1 MDNEKKKHGF
11 LCWIGMILLWIFLF
25 PAMLLV
31 FLVKSK
37 KLPVF
42 VKIPLILIHMVL
54 WSTVFLAIAL
64 WDPEPPVI
72 EAHEVTANYNTPIKL
87 ESLASITDNKDE
99 APALAITYCDPKAG
113 TISKD
118 GKTVTFSKVGK
129 FTVRVE
135 GSDTAANPASAEV
148 PVTITDGTPPVIEA
162 NKTQFPV
169 LEAVQITE
177 IGKVKDEIDEAPT
190 FSITKCEG
198 KAEVAEDGQSVT
210 FKEPGEYTVGLK
222 AVDAS
227 ANECSK
233 EVKVEVRNTIAPEIT
248 LSEKEISIA
257 DTDANIDFAGYAK
270 AKSSVYGDLTKDIEI
285 DPSAVKYGTP
295 GKYTVKYTVKDKD
308 GNTDSEA
315 LTVIIKD
322 TTAPELQGVA
332 SEFTLTQGDAAPDY
346 LNGLSASD
354 SVDGDMTSKVAVDDS
369 GVDYGTP
376 GTYIVLFSVIDAA
389 GNVTRQEASVTVNE
403 KPVEQP
409 VEQQV
414 TRSVVNEEPKQEAA
428 AQSGQETGSGAVTRQ
443 VQEPE
448 PEITYVLNTNTR
460 KFHYPRCGSVSTIK
474 DKNRQDV
481 TWSRDEVI
489 ARGYDPCQRCNP

>member
-1 MDNEKKKHGF
+1 M
-11 LCWIGMILLWIFLF
+11 
-25 PAMLLV
+25 
-31 FLVKSK
+31 
-37 KLPVF
+37 
-42 VKIPLILIHMVL
+42 
-54 WSTVFLAIAL
+54 
-64 WDPEPPVI
+64 
-72 EAHEVTANYNTPIKL
+72 
-87 ESLASITDNKDE
+87 
-99 APALAITYCDPKAG
+99 
-113 TISKD
+113 
-118 GKTVTFSKVGK
+118 
-129 FTVRVE
+129 
-135 GSDTAANPASAEV
+135 
-148 PVTITDGTPPVIEA
+148 
-162 NKTQFPV
+162 
-169 LEAVQITE
+169 
-177 IGKVKDEIDEAPT
+177 
-190 FSITKCEG
+190 
-198 KAEVAEDGQSVT
+198 
-210 FKEPGEYTVGLK
+210 
-222 AVDAS
+222 DAS

-270 AKSSVYGDLTKDIEI
+270 AKSSVYGDLTKDIEV

-409 VEQQV
+409 VEQPV

>member
-1 MDNEKKKHGF
+1 LECHGLRKAKIFYILPKGKFELGDFVMKKRN
-11 LCWIGMILLWIFLF
+11 WIFKIASGLMM
-25 PAMLLV
+25 ACLL
-31 FLVKSK
+31 
-37 KLPVF
+37 
-42 VKIPLILIHMVL
+42 
-54 WSTVFLAIAL
+54 TTC
-64 WDPEPPVI
+64 VI
-72 EAHEVTANYNTPIKL
+72 
-87 ESLASITDNKDE
+87 S
-99 APALAITYCDPKAG
+99 G
-113 TISKD
+113 T
-118 GKTVTFSKVGK
+118 FAK
-129 FTVRVE
+129 FTSQAS
-135 GSDTAANPASAEV
+135 GST
-148 PVTITDGTPPVIEA
+148 T
-162 NKTQFPV
+162 
-169 LEAVQITE
+169 
-177 IGKVKDEIDEAPT
+177 
-190 FSITKCEG
+190 
-198 KAEVAEDGQSVT
+198 
-210 FKEPGEYTVGLK
+210 
-222 AVDAS
+222 
-227 ANECSK
+227 
-233 EVKVEVRNTIAPEIT
+233 VKVATWEFT
-248 LSEKEISIA
+248 LNGTSQSEDFKINLGA
-257 DTDANIDFAGYAK
+257 TVDT
-270 AKSSVYGDLTKDIEI
+270 V
-285 DPSAVKYGTP
+285 
-295 GKYTVKYTVKDKD
+295 D

-332 SEFTLTQGDAAPDY
+332 PEFTLTQGDAAPDY

-389 GNVTRQEASVTVNE
+389 GNVTQQEATVTVNE

-409 VEQQV
+409 AEQQV

-428 AQSGQETGSGAVTRQ
+428 AQSGQESGSGAVTRQ